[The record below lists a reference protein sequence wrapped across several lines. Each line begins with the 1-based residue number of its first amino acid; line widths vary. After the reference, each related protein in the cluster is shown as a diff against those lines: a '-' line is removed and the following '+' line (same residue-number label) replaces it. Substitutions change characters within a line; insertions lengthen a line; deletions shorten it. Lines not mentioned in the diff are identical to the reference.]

1 MQKNELLKAVA
12 RIYMKLR
19 PSEQRV
25 ADLVLNDSA
34 KFNLLSTS
42 DVAVIANVSEATIS
56 RLCKSL
62 NLTGIRQLREVL
74 QT

>member
-1 MQKNELLKAVA
+1 MQKNELLKKVA
-12 RIYMKLR
+12 RIYMELR

-25 ADLVLNDSA
+25 ANLILNDA
-34 KFNLLSTS
+34 ATFYLLSSS
-42 DVAVIANVSEATIS
+42 DVAVTANVSEATIS